1 MLYRLLP
8 PKVKNDHK
16 EKNLVR
22 FSRDPGHL
30 FFASLCRSHSGFVP
44 LAYSRDGDARV
55 GARCQQDMYRFKPRI
70 GAITASYQLIN
81 AKYWT

>member
-8 PKVKNDHK
+8 PRVKNDHK

-55 GARCQQDMYRFKPRI
+55 PTRTALWMGGTKPDQ
-70 GAITASYQLIN
+70 GGE
-81 AKYWT
+81 AKC